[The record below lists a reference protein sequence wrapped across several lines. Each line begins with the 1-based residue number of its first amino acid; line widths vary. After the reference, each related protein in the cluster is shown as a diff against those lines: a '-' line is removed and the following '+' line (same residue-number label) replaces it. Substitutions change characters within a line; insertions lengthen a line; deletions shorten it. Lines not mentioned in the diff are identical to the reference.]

1 MNSQAKSV
9 YWEESE
15 NDRRQ
20 RLAQGSA
27 RKLAMVP
34 AKKSRKEERNQ
45 TGRSHRY
52 RTRKDKSDRL
62 FYGLVVMLVLVLFF
76 GARVKAVGQEDSSRD
91 NGLYYRDLVDGYTQI
106 LREEL
111 SDKGY
116 TNSGITTTCIIDGQ
130 IRTYRIGIH
139 HEKIDRLEEDEQ
151 LELLETL
158 ASTPFDAAGVKTE
171 LSIIR

>member
-1 MNSQAKSV
+1 MNSQAKRV
-9 YWEESE
+9 YWEEAE
-15 NDRRQ
+15 TDRRQ
-20 RLAQGSA
+20 RLVQGSA

-52 RTRKDKSDRL
+52 WTRKDKSDRL
-62 FYGLVVMLVLVLFF
+62 FYGLVVMLVLILFF
-76 GARVKAVGQEDSSRD
+76 GSKVKAVGQEDISRD
-91 NGLYYRDLVDGYTQI
+91 TGLYYRDLVDGYTKI

-111 SDKGY
+111 ADQGY
-116 TNSGITTTCIIDGQ
+116 ANSGITTTCIIDGQ
-130 IRTYRIGIH
+130 IRTYQIGIH
-139 HEKIDRLEEDEQ
+139 HERIDQLEEDEQ

>member
-1 MNSQAKSV
+1 MNSQAKRV
-9 YWEESE
+9 YWEEAE
-15 NDRRQ
+15 TDRRQ

-91 NGLYYRDLVDGYTQI
+91 NSLYYRDLLDGYTQI

-139 HEKIDRLEEDEQ
+139 HEKIDRLGANEQ
-151 LELLETL
+151 MELLETL

>member
-1 MNSQAKSV
+1 MNSQAKRV

-62 FYGLVVMLVLVLFF
+62 IYGLVVMLVLVLFF

-91 NGLYYRDLVDGYTQI
+91 NSLYYRDLLDGYTQI

-139 HEKIDRLEEDEQ
+139 HEKIDRLGANEQ
-151 LELLETL
+151 MLLLKELGTV
-158 ASTPFDAAGVKTE
+158 PFEAAGVKTE

>member
-1 MNSQAKSV
+1 MNSQAKRV
-9 YWEESE
+9 YWEEAE
-15 NDRRQ
+15 TDRRQ

-45 TGRSHRY
+45 TGRNRRY

-139 HEKIDRLEEDEQ
+139 HEKIDRLGANEQ
-151 LELLETL
+151 MELLETL